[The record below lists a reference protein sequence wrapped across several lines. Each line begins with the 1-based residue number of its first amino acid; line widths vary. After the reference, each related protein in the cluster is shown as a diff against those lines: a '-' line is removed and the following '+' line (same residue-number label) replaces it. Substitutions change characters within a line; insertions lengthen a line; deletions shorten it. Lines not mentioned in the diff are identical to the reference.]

1 MKKFGLGLDGCEQ
14 GVEQLLKQHINFSQ
28 SPVYTVVE
36 VGSAGCVT
44 LRAFKDIVSENR
56 LGHWRVIGFD
66 LPDGWSL
73 DFAEINAVFN
83 GKPNIYK
90 IDDVDKDTP
99 TNQMEL
105 WLLEDPRN
113 HLKYKLPY
121 KLDFVFIDGC
131 HGKCA
136 ADDFLAIEPK
146 VNVGGIVMFHD
157 FGFLDQ
163 GRDFQPHCQ
172 EFINVR
178 KHIDDIGLFDTRAGV
193 NQNREFR
200 KGWRFI
206 GEIQGSRYW
215 KPAESTETK
224 GNSCGLFQK
233 IS

>member
-14 GVEQLLKQHINFSQ
+14 GIEALLKQHINFSQ
-28 SPVYTVVE
+28 SVVYTIIE

-44 LRAFKDIVSENR
+44 LRAFKDIVAENR

-73 DFAEINAVFN
+73 DMNEINQVFD
-83 GKPNIYK
+83 GRPNILREEDAERV
-90 IDDVDKDTP
+90 IP
-99 TNQMEL
+99 INMMHL
-105 WLLEDPRN
+105 FLLKDPRAY
-113 HLKYKLPY
+113 LKEKLN
-121 KLDFVFIDGC
+121 LNVDFAFIDGC

-136 ADDFLAIEPK
+136 ANDFLAIESK

-172 EFINVR
+172 EMINVR
-178 KHIDDIGLFDTRAGV
+178 KHLDDIGLFDIRAGV
-193 NQNREFR
+193 NQGREFR

-215 KPAESTETK
+215 KDANSPETK

-233 IS
+233 IG

>member
-1 MKKFGLGLDGCEQ
+1 MIKFGLGLDGCEQ
-14 GVEQLLKQHINFSQ
+14 GIEALLKQHVNFSQ

-36 VGSAGCVT
+36 IGSAGCIT
-44 LRAFKDIVSENR
+44 LRAFKDIVSKNR

-73 DFAEINAVFN
+73 DMNEINQVFD

-90 IDDVDKDTP
+90 KEDVGKITP
-99 TNQMEL
+99 INFMEL
-105 WLLEDPRN
+105 WLLKDPRSY
-113 HLKYKLPY
+113 LKEGLKH
-121 KLDFVFIDGC
+121 KIDFAFIDGC

-136 ADDFLAIEPK
+136 ADDFLAIEDK

-178 KHIDDIGLFDTRAGV
+178 KHIADIGLIDTRAGENKDKTV
-193 NQNREFR
+193 RN
-200 KGWRFI
+200 GWRFI

-215 KPAESTETK
+215 KDAASPETK

-233 IS
+233 IE